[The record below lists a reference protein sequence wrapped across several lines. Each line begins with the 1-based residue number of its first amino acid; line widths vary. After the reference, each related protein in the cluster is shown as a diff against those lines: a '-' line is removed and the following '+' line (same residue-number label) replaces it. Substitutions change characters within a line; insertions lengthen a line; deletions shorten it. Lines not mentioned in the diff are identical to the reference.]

1 MRPNRTLEFTTG
13 IFLLLGIAAL
23 FYLATEAT
31 NYKSAGGA
39 GTYTVR
45 ACFGNVGGLHAGAP
59 VRIGGVTVGRVTAI
73 DYSFRRYEACTHLAI
88 SKRDDRIPSD
98 STASILT
105 QGVLGEQYV
114 GLSPGGAPT
123 YLHQGSTIHFTQSA
137 VILEKLIG
145 KFLANQPTK
154 KGGS

>member
-13 IFLLLGIAAL
+13 VFLLLGIAAL

-31 NYKSAGGA
+31 NYRNVGG
-39 GTYTVR
+39 GSSYTVR
-45 ACFGNVGGLHAGAP
+45 ACFGNVGGLHVGAP

-73 DYSFRRYEACTHLAI
+73 DYSFKRYEACVRMAI
-88 SKRDDRIPSD
+88 SNKDNRIPSD

-123 YLHQGSTIHFTQSA
+123 YLHQGSVIHFTQSA

-145 KFLANQPTK
+145 KFLANQPQ
-154 KGGS
+154 KGGGS